1 MTVVAISAS
10 YGAGGSQIAPAVA
23 ERLGVPFV
31 DRAIPLAVADN
42 LAVPLDDVEAADE
55 QPVSRLG
62 RILRGF
68 IGTDASVPTPVPS
81 ESFTSEDF
89 ARAAEE
95 VLRKQAETG
104 EGVILGRAAVI
115 VLRDAPDVL
124 RVRLDG
130 PRERRA
136 RQGARLG
143 GIDEATAKQALAS
156 FDRAHAEY
164 ARRFYGAHLRDFSLY
179 HLMLDSTAIDFDTC
193 ADLIE
198 RAARAAVTAPLSAP

>member
-10 YGAGGSQIAPAVA
+10 YGAGGSQIGPAVA
-23 ERLGVPFV
+23 ERLGVPFL
-31 DRAIPLAVADN
+31 DRAIPLAVADR
-42 LAVPLDDVEAADE
+42 LDVSPQEVEAADE
-55 QPVSRLG
+55 QPTGWLE

-95 VLRKQAETG
+95 VLRRQADTG
-104 EGVILGRAAVI
+104 RGVILGRAGVI
-115 VLRDAPDVL
+115 VLRGAAGVL

-130 PRERRA
+130 PPEERA
-136 RQGARLG
+136 KQGARLG
-143 GIDEATAKQALAS
+143 GIDEPAAKQALER

-164 ARRFYGAHLRDFSLY
+164 ARRFYGANLRDCSLY
-179 HLMLDSTAIDFDTC
+179 HLMLDSTAIEFEVC
-193 ADLIE
+193 IQLI
-198 RAARAAVTAPLSAP
+198 VTAAGALANAPS